1 MCSRFENKETGESMF
16 SKFEK
21 DFLTLNF
28 AAKDLK
34 QINIAPNDDILVIQ
48 KKENEYALRNFSWG
62 IKFPGDKNPLIFN
75 SRIETISSKP
85 YWKNLFSKNRCLIPA
100 TAFYEW
106 KLIDKTKIPHKIAFP
121 EMPLFFIA
129 GIYTTIND
137 GIFASMITTTPN
149 STIAQIHNRMP
160 VILNKDEGLEFLSLK
175 GDEAL
180 NLCKPLGEEHKTNI
194 DIAKDILTAKQ
205 KEFLNINNN

>member
-16 SKFEK
+16 KKFEK
-21 DFLTLNF
+21 DFLMLNI

-48 KKENEYALRNFSWG
+48 KSENEFTLKNFSWG

-85 YWKNLFSKNRCLIPA
+85 YWKNLFKRNRCIIPA

-106 KLIDKTKIPHKIAFP
+106 VTVDKIKIPNRISIDSLPVFFFAGLYVKI
-121 EMPLFFIA
+121 
-129 GIYTTIND
+129 D
-137 GIFASMITTTPN
+137 DVIFASIITTTPN
-149 STIAQIHNRMP
+149 SSIAKIHTRMP
-160 VILNKDEGLEFLSLK
+160 VIFNQEEGINYLKADEES
-175 GDEAL
+175 AVTM
-180 NLCKPLGEEHKTNI
+180 CKPLSNNI
-194 DIAKDILTAKQ
+194 DVQINIAEDILTLKQ
-205 KEFLNINNN
+205 KEFLSSLN